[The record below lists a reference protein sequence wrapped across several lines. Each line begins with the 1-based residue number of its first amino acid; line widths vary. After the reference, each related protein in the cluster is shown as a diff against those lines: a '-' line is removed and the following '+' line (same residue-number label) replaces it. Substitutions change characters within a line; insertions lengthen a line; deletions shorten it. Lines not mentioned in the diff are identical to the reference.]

1 MPKGV
6 VSMAEKDWYAAV
18 EAKLG
23 EQLCG
28 VVEEV
33 YLETGATK
41 GFSERAK
48 AASPAGR
55 EIVFSF
61 LRRRPDILGYVN
73 RQYSKDLITVEVKEK
88 SLTIEDIYQAKMYK
102 EVFGARY
109 GFLITATAIP
119 EALKRLCKQTYQIQH
134 SSHDDTYSF
143 LAIAEFHRAAGFV
156 EWFEDNPFAK
166 EF

>member
-1 MPKGV
+1 
-6 VSMAEKDWYAAV
+6 MAERDWYDPV

-23 EQLCG
+23 EQLTA
-28 VVEEV
+28 VADNF

-41 GFSERAK
+41 GFSERVK
-48 AASPAGR
+48 AAIPADR

-73 RQYSKDLITVEVKEK
+73 REYSKDLITVEVKEK

-109 GFLITATAIP
+109 AFLITATAIP
-119 EALKRLCKQTYQIQH
+119 EALKRLCKQNYQIQH

-143 LAIAEFHRAAGFV
+143 LAIAEFHRAGGFV

-166 EF
+166 EFYWK

>member
-1 MPKGV
+1 
-6 VSMAEKDWYAAV
+6 MAEKDWYAPV

-23 EQLCG
+23 EQLSG
-28 VVEEV
+28 VVDNY

-41 GFSERAK
+41 GFSERVK
-48 AASPAGR
+48 AAIPASR

-61 LRRRPDILGYVN
+61 LSRRPDILGYVD
-73 RQYSKDLITVEVKEK
+73 RGLSKDLITVEVKEK

-134 SSHDDTYSF
+134 SSHDDIYSF
-143 LAIAEFHRAAGFV
+143 LAISEFHRAAGFV
-156 EWFEDNPFAK
+156 EWFEDNPFTK
-166 EF
+166 EFYWK